1 MQYSRSSQLPRG
13 DAGLGA
19 PDWKLKPIFDA
30 RLLLAVLA
38 ALLLLGFSA
47 ERLGLGKAATQLGD
61 FALASIGMKS
71 SSQVGDGLMSAVS
84 GMYPLRIDEETP
96 VDRVSDLDQS
106 LTAPFARLE
115 SRVVEETVLDPET
128 LEMVTT
134 PTEQSVLV
142 EPGGYLFF
150 VLIKMAETIEIAIWA
165 TLIAVIISLPLS
177 VICTRIFAPHVVIYG
192 LARSLVSLL
201 RSIPELISALFLV
214 LAFGFG
220 AVAGIAALALH
231 SIGFLAKFY
240 ADDMEAADRRPQ
252 EAIAATGAGWLSILR
267 FAVLPQVL
275 PSYTALTLYILD
287 RNIRM
292 ATVIG
297 LVGAGGIGQELKGRY
312 DMFQYDRVGTILL
325 AIFLTVLVLDF
336 LSARLRRTLI

>member
-1 MQYSRSSQLPRG
+1 MQRSSSDQLTHTE
-13 DAGLGA
+13 AGLGA
-19 PDWKLKPIFDA
+19 SSWKLKPPFDA
-30 RLLLAVLA
+30 RILVA
-38 ALLLLGFSA
+38 AISVMLLLGMSA
-47 ERLGLGKAATQLGD
+47 ERLGLGRAASQLGD
-61 FALASIGMKS
+61 FALATAGMKS
-71 SSQVGDGLMSAVS
+71 SSQVGDGLGSAFS
-84 GMYPLRIDEETP
+84 GMFPLRIDEETP
-96 VDRVSDLDQS
+96 VDRVADLDEALS
-106 LTAPFARLE
+106 APFARLE
-115 SRVVEETVLDPET
+115 TRLVDETILDPQT
-128 LEMVTT
+128 LDMVTK
-134 PTEQSVLV
+134 PSQQAFLI

-150 VLIKMAETIEIAIWA
+150 VLIKMAETIEIAIWS
-165 TLIAVIISLPLS
+165 TLIAVLISLPLS
-177 VICTRIFAPHVVIYG
+177 IFCTRTFAPHLAVYG
-192 LARSLVSLL
+192 LSRALVSLL

-252 EAIAATGAGWLSILR
+252 EAIAATGAGWFSVLR

-325 AIFLTVLVLDF
+325 AIFITVLALDF
-336 LSARLRRTLI
+336 LSARVRRTLI

>member
-1 MQYSRSSQLPRG
+1 MQLYRSSQPLNS
-13 DAGLGA
+13 DAGLAA
-19 PDWKLKPIFDA
+19 PDWKLKPLFDA
-30 RLLLAVLA
+30 RVLLAA
-38 ALLLLGFSA
+38 FATLLLLGASA
-47 ERLGLGKAATQLGD
+47 ERLGLGKAATQLSD
-61 FALASIGMKS
+61 FALASIGVKS

-96 VDRVSDLDQS
+96 VDRVSDIEQS
-106 LTAPFARLE
+106 LKAPFARLE

-150 VLIKMAETIEIAIWA
+150 VLVKMAETIEIAIWA

-177 VICTRIFAPHVVIYG
+177 VICTRIFAPHLAIYG

-201 RSIPELISALFLV
+201 RSVPELISALFLV

-267 FAVLPQVL
+267 FAVLPHVL

-312 DMFQYDRVGTILL
+312 DMFQYDRVGTILV

>member
-1 MQYSRSSQLPRG
+1 MQHSSGQHL
-13 DAGLGA
+13 AGA
-19 PDWKLKPIFDA
+19 VSEQPASEWKLKPLFDA
-30 RLLLAVLA
+30 RVLLAAFAAVVLLA
-38 ALLLLGFSA
+38 MSA
-47 ERLGLGKAATQLGD
+47 DRLGLGRAASQLGD
-61 FALASIGMKS
+61 FALATAGLKS
-71 SSQVGDGLMSAVS
+71 SSQVGDGLMSALS
-84 GMYPLRIDEETP
+84 GIYPPRIDEETP
-96 VDRVSDLDQS
+96 VDRVEDLDKS
-106 LTAPFARLE
+106 LGAPFARLE
-115 SRVVEETVLDPET
+115 TRLVEETVLDPET
-128 LEMVTT
+128 LEMVTA
-134 PTEQSVLV
+134 PSEQEFLI
-142 EPGGYLFF
+142 EPGGYLLF
-150 VLIKMAETIEIAIWA
+150 VLTKMAETIEIAIWA
-165 TLIAVIISLPLS
+165 TVIAVVISLPLS
-177 VICTRIFAPHVVIYG
+177 VVCTRTFSPHLVSYG

-240 ADDMEAADRRPQ
+240 ADDIEASDKRPQ

-312 DMFQYDRVGTILL
+312 DMFQYDRVGTILI
-325 AIFLTVLVLDF
+325 AIFVTVLALDF
-336 LSARLRRTLI
+336 LSARLRRALI